1 MNLLKVKAILI
12 VLIAVLALLVASPA
26 LQRLLVFP
34 QTASFTE
41 LWLLGPKYSA
51 QNYPFDIVRNNN
63 YSVILGVGNNLGNF
77 AYYLVEVKFR
87 NETQPAA
94 DSFKFTPSSLPS
106 LYNITVF
113 VANKGIWELPLNFSF
128 NYTYDDNLSRVN
140 FSDLILNGVTLNLEG
155 NSASWDSEK
164 SEFVGNL
171 FFELWIY
178 NSTIGSFQYN
188 ERFVSLL
195 LNMTLT

>member
-1 MNLLKVKAILI
+1 MDLLKVKAILI
-12 VLIAVLALLVASPA
+12 VSIAVLALLVASPA

-34 QTASFTE
+34 QTTSFTE
-41 LWLLGPKYSA
+41 LWLLSSQQSA
-51 QNYPFDIVRNNN
+51 QNYPFDIAQNKN
-63 YSVILGVGNNLGNF
+63 YNVTLGVGNNLGNF

-87 NETQPAA
+87 NETQSAA

-113 VANKGIWELPLNFSF
+113 VANKGIWEQPLIFSF
-128 NYTYDDNLSRVN
+128 NYNYDNNLSLVN
-140 FSDLILNGVTLNLEG
+140 FNDLILNGVTLNLKG

-188 ERFVSLL
+188 DRFVSLF
-195 LNMTLT
+195 LNMTV

>member
-12 VLIAVLALLVASPA
+12 VSIAVLALLVASPA

-34 QTASFTE
+34 QTDSFTE
-41 LWLLGPKYSA
+41 LWLLSSQQSA
-51 QNYPFDIVRNNN
+51 QNYPFNITQNKN
-63 YSVILGVGNNLGNF
+63 YNVTLGVGNNLGNF

-113 VANKGIWELPLNFSF
+113 VANKGIWEQPLNFSF
-128 NYTYDDNLSRVN
+128 NYTYDNNLSLVN
-140 FSDLILNGVTLNLEG
+140 FNDLILNGVTLNLKG

-164 SEFVGNL
+164 NEFVGNL

-188 ERFVSLL
+188 DRFVSLF
-195 LNMTLT
+195 LNMTV